1 MSAQT
6 VVRLKFDGR
15 RTTTLLAI
23 AAATAIAI
31 LISLNLVVFT
41 RDPSQSYPLFLIV
54 IALAA
59 WQVGTRFGY
68 ATVAVSA
75 LALAY
80 LNLEGEGFA
89 VSNPHDAVG
98 LINLIAAGLLCVQL
112 IDRMKTRLAI
122 TEHGQR
128 AAETNAAAQAALVSE
143 IAHRVMNDLGALS
156 ALATLRARST
166 SAEETRTAL
175 EAMADRM
182 RFLGS
187 VYRRLNVAGAANTD
201 ARLFLSG
208 LCDDLRAA
216 HLGVRP
222 VSIELQAHQ
231 VEMPFSQV
239 ALVGLV
245 LNESVTN
252 ALKYAFPGNRA
263 GKIVV
268 RLEREAQD
276 AVWRLAVSDDGVG
289 PSGNGPEGT
298 GLGIKLIRSIA
309 AQLHGSYELQ
319 RQNGLTIS
327 CLSFTP
333 TEPMLRAN
341 HVSSFEEPR
350 HAVHAR

>member
-245 LNESVTN
+245 LNESVTM
-252 ALKYAFPGNRA
+252 R
-263 GKIVV
+263 
-268 RLEREAQD
+268 
-276 AVWRLAVSDDGVG
+276 
-289 PSGNGPEGT
+289 
-298 GLGIKLIRSIA
+298 
-309 AQLHGSYELQ
+309 
-319 RQNGLTIS
+319 
-327 CLSFTP
+327 
-333 TEPMLRAN
+333 
-341 HVSSFEEPR
+341 
-350 HAVHAR
+350 